1 MQPRPMGSSERHGDA
16 ASAALEPV
24 RLDVWLWRA
33 RLVKSRSLA
42 ASLIE
47 SGAVR
52 LERPGRQPVRVEKPA
67 QLVAGGDRLS
77 CVIGNRVVAVEV
89 LGPGWR
95 RGPPVEAQA
104 LYRLID

>member
-1 MQPRPMGSSERHGDA
+1 MVSPEAPQRD
-16 ASAALEPV
+16 ASAAPGTV

-52 LERPGRQPVRVEKPA
+52 LERPGRDPVRVQKVA
-67 QLVAGGDRLS
+67 QPVAVGDRLS
-77 CVIGNRVVAVEV
+77 CVIGHRAVAVEIIA
-89 LGPGWR
+89 PGWR
-95 RGPPVEAQA
+95 RGPPVEAES
-104 LYRLID
+104 LYRRLD